1 MARDRP
7 PPGMVA
13 KEMIAL
19 QEEFTQLLRERKQ
32 RIEAMLRTMEE
43 TEDAE
48 GVLKELTIL
57 VHKLAGSSAMYG
69 YAGLGKIARKCQ
81 QRFLQEGERLTSDHA
96 VLNRMM
102 GGLLEAI
109 GESIETGPDA
119 TL

>member
-1 MARDRP
+1 MS
-7 PPGMVA
+7 
-13 KEMIAL
+13 L
-19 QEEFTQLLRERKQ
+19 QEEFAQLLRERKQ
-32 RIEAMLRTMEE
+32 RIEDLLRTVGEPDDGDE
-43 TEDAE
+43 IFQ
-48 GVLKELTIL
+48 ELTTL
-57 VHKLAGSSAMYG
+57 VHKLAGSCAMYG
-69 YAGLGKIARKCQ
+69 YAALGKIARECQ